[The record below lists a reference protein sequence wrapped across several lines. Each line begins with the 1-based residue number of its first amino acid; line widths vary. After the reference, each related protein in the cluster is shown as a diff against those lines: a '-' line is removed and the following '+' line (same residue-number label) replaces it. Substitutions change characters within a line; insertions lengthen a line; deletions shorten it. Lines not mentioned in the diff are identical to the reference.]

1 MSIMKKEIEKKLR
14 GRPPILKNEKLME
27 KYINI
32 WVSHFYLKL
41 PFWELQKKYTISEGT
56 VKKAISWV
64 NKNFI
69 KIPSKELL
77 RGAIF
82 SIEERIKKLT
92 NQLEK
97 EYKRKEPSIRNIK
110 ELNSEIRADNIELLK
125 LQNLYQEKYSIEM
138 ETGGS
143 IKQILEILSKK

>member
-1 MSIMKKEIEKKLR
+1 MKKEIEKKLR